1 MGILVTTNTRVRP
14 WPSRASTSQA
24 TLSEI
29 VGLTGAKR
37 VASLG
42 VLQRRLEASRI
53 LDEQAE
59 AEALSLM
66 FQLALRTAMRLR
78 EIYTLQLDQIRLAD
92 KTIYLSKS
100 KNGDRRQVPLNSKAR
115 AVLERPWP
123 ALEKSRRGAELI
135 PLWDGQLEP
144 KVLAATTARL
154 SRLFAN
160 VFAEAG
166 SDDLHFHDTRH
177 EALCRWVL
185 ESSELTSE
193 QLGRAAGM
201 RDARTRQ
208 RYLSLRGSE
217 LADILDGEESRGSGA
232 AFDVVAVATA

>member
-1 MGILVTTNTRVRP
+1 
-14 WPSRASTSQA
+14 
-24 TLSEI
+24 
-29 VGLTGAKR
+29 
-37 VASLG
+37 
-42 VLQRRLEASRI
+42 
-53 LDEQAE
+53 
-59 AEALSLM
+59 M

-78 EIYTLQLDQIRLAD
+78 EIYTLQQAQIRIAE

-100 KNGDRRQVPLNSKAR
+100 KNGDRRQVPLSSKAR
-115 AVLERPWP
+115 ALLETPWP
-123 ALEKSRRGAELI
+123 ALEAARRGEELI

-144 KVLAATTARL
+144 KALAATTARL
-154 SRLFAN
+154 SRLFIT

-217 LADILDGEESRGSGA
+217 LADILDREECIGSSTA
-232 AFDVVAVATA
+232 LDAAVATDA